1 MSAVRTIR
9 VEASAPYDVR
19 FERRGS
25 LLQVGE
31 AVQAL
36 GVREAVVVTDDTV
49 RALYGQTVADSLGRA
64 GVRAQCFSFAPG
76 EDSKSL
82 ATYGALMEFLAE
94 SQLTRAGAVV
104 AVGGG
109 VVGDLAGFAAATYLR
124 GVRFVQV
131 PTTLLAV
138 VDSSVG
144 GKTAVNLAAGK
155 NLAGAFYQPSL
166 VVVDMG
172 TLHTLPPEEVANGLS
187 EMVKY
192 GAIADE
198 TLFAQMAS
206 GGYDEARA
214 ARCVEIKADFVR
226 QDEHDGGAR
235 QALNF
240 GHTIGHAIERA
251 SNFLI
256 SHGRAVAI
264 GMALV
269 ARASAKMG
277 WCSADTANAI
287 VDALRANHLPTACS
301 YEAEELAEHALHDK
315 KRRGDSLT
323 LVTAP
328 RIGAY
333 ELRALPVA
341 QLADFIRMG
350 DERAW
355 T

>member
-1 MSAVRTIR
+1 
-9 VEASAPYDVR
+9 
-19 FERRGS
+19 
-25 LLQVGE
+25 
-31 AVQAL
+31 
-36 GVREAVVVTDDTV
+36 
-49 RALYGQTVADSLGRA
+49 
-64 GVRAQCFSFAPG
+64 
-76 EDSKSL
+76 
-82 ATYGALMEFLAE
+82 MEFLAE

-206 GGYDEARA
+206 AAWKSKRTLCGKTSTIA
-214 ARCVEIKADFVR
+214 AR
-226 QDEHDGGAR
+226 
-235 QALNF
+235 
-240 GHTIGHAIERA
+240 
-251 SNFLI
+251 
-256 SHGRAVAI
+256 GR
-264 GMALV
+264 
-269 ARASAKMG
+269 RSTSATPSG
-277 WCSADTANAI
+277 TPS
-287 VDALRANHLPTACS
+287 S
-301 YEAEELAEHALHDK
+301 
-315 KRRGDSLT
+315 
-323 LVTAP
+323 AP
-328 RIGAY
+328 RIS
-333 ELRALPVA
+333 
-341 QLADFIRMG
+341 
-350 DERAW
+350 
-355 T
+355 

>member
-1 MSAVRTIR
+1 MCIR
-9 VEASAPYDVR
+9 DR
-19 FERRGS
+19 
-25 LLQVGE
+25 
-31 AVQAL
+31 
-36 GVREAVVVTDDTV
+36 
-49 RALYGQTVADSLGRA
+49 
-64 GVRAQCFSFAPG
+64 
-76 EDSKSL
+76 
-82 ATYGALMEFLAE
+82 
-94 SQLTRAGAVV
+94 
-104 AVGGG
+104 GGG

-226 QDEHDGGAR
+226 QDEHDSGAR

-323 LVTAP
+323 LVTVP